1 MVLFQFPMNNEFNTQ
16 PKHTTLNQFSE
27 YNADQQQQDNVKT
40 ATKNPTTPMDQQN
53 NPMTGNSNNGDC
65 AADVYGW

>member
-1 MVLFQFPMNNEFNTQ
+1 MNNEFNTQ
-16 PKHTTLNQFSE
+16 PNPSALNQFSE
-27 YNADQQQQDNVKT
+27 YNADQQQQDNVKTT

-65 AADVYGW
+65 AADVLWLVMI